1 MMEASIKSTNAIVE
15 MKDCTGRKFT
25 ARVWEGVTAAG
36 VEFTAYIAIA
46 QVRREDDNSEFVRE
60 LVESTSPSD
69 ATQRA
74 IDARFI
80 I

>member
-1 MMEASIKSTNAIVE
+1 MKASIESTNAIVE

-25 ARVWEGVTAAG
+25 ARVWQGVTAAG

-46 QVRREDDNSEFVRE
+46 QVRRHDDNSEFVRE
-60 LVESTSPSD
+60 LVESPVPNET
-69 ATQRA
+69 TQRA

>member
-1 MMEASIKSTNAIVE
+1 MKATIQSTNAIVE

-25 ARVWEGVTAAG
+25 ARVWEGVTAGG

-46 QVRREDDNSEFVRE
+46 QVRRDADNSEFVRE
-60 LVESTSPSD
+60 LVESPAPGPS
-69 ATQRA
+69 TQGA
-74 IDARFI
+74 IELRMI

>member
-1 MMEASIKSTNAIVE
+1 MKASIESTNAIVE
-15 MKDCTGRKFT
+15 MKDCNGRKFT
-25 ARVWEGVTAAG
+25 ARVWQGVTAAG

-46 QVRREDDNSEFVRE
+46 QVRSEDDNSEFVRE
-60 LVESTSPSD
+60 LVESPAPNKMTL
-69 ATQRA
+69 RA